1 MINLSWVNRPL
12 CLVMDVSSRI
22 ASVNNV
28 MENRSCEISTNAD
41 IFSFYFVYI
50 FCLKFFHFLHVS
62 HFFSFFLVDVFF
74 FIWSF
79 FFLELWI
86 FWFFNFSFVRF
97 MKKLLSPIFHKLTF
111 SIWVGRRIIKIK
123 VSKIWQIGVGI
134 W

>member
-1 MINLSWVNRPL
+1 MKNLSWFHRPL

-28 MENRSCEISTNAD
+28 MENWSYEMSINAD

-50 FCLKFFHFLHVS
+50 FCLKFIYLLHVA
-62 HFFSFFLVDVFF
+62 HFFPFCGWCFLFYLKFFSFLNCEFF
-74 FIWSF
+74 GC
-79 FFLELWI
+79 
-86 FWFFNFSFVRF
+86 FNFSFVRF
-97 MKKLLSPIFHKLTF
+97 MKKLSSLIFHKLTF